1 MSSRRK
7 FLFSFC
13 TRPIRFYHKLEA
25 FLDSVGLCWTRVQLG
40 SKSTDPISHEQ
51 STENFMCVSDWSRT
65 RSNSVQSVFTIS
77 WMEVGPPTPFSI
89 YNIIMESNR
98 GRSEADANIVLG
110 TRLPNGTYLQ
120 KSRFE
125 IWHELFSHRWVIL
138 DTFLEKGERS
148 DDTSVHI
155 VHALGKHGCCCCYG
169 LTQVLV
175 GR

>member
-7 FLFSFC
+7 FLLSFC

-40 SKSTDPISHEQ
+40 SKSKDPISHEQ

-98 GRSEADANIVLG
+98 GRSEADANIVLR

-125 IWHELFSHRWVIL
+125 IWHELLSHRWVIL
-138 DTFLEKGERS
+138 
-148 DDTSVHI
+148 TSFF
-155 VHALGKHGCCCCYG
+155 AKF
-169 LTQVLV
+169 
-175 GR
+175 